1 MIFESENGARSEK
14 ISSYELENYLKMID
28 GSSNSYAYL
37 EMKDGSYIQVGGG
50 PLEFTVE
57 VRQYLSEGDGGFA
70 HKKAKQKD
78 SVSSGTKKILI
89 SGSLVD
95 VQTNQVM
102 NLKMVILLFK
112 SFLDGDVFPTNVEWD
127 DITSMFK

>member
-1 MIFESENGARSEK
+1 MIFESENGVHFEK
-14 ISSYELENYLKMID
+14 IRKSELENHLRMIN
-28 GSSNSYAYL
+28 GSSNSYAVL
-37 EMKDGSYIQVGGG
+37 EKEDGSYMQLGGG

-57 VRQYLSEGDGGFA
+57 VRQYLSNSGFT

-78 SVSSGTKKILI
+78 SISSGTMKIII

-102 NLKMVILLFK
+102 NLETVIFLFK
-112 SFLDGDVFPTNVEWD
+112 SFLVGEDFPTTVEWD
-127 DITSMFK
+127 DITNLFK